1 VSEHSNARDE
11 ARFDHSGGAPL
22 WSLLGDQ
29 MQSVPPEA
37 MEHLLNAAHELI
49 AAARVVLDAAD
60 QVVESQRESLRHGHA
75 AREPRLRRID
85 ID

>member
-1 VSEHSNARDE
+1 MSAGDE
-11 ARFDHSGGAPL
+11 ARESAGAAPCAGCPI
-22 WSLLGDQ
+22 GDIFGAAQ
-29 MQSVPPEA
+29 GAQPEA

-60 QVVESQRESLRHGHA
+60 QVVDAQLESLHN
-75 AREPRLRRID
+75 ARAPRDSRLRRID

>member
-1 VSEHSNARDE
+1 VSERAEPPE
-11 ARFDHSGGAPL
+11 ACAACPVGNLFAVAQGA
-22 WSLLGDQ
+22 Q
-29 MQSVPPEA
+29 PEA

-60 QVVESQRESLRHGHA
+60 QVVDAQRESLHHA
-75 AREPRLRRID
+75 RAPREPRLRRID